1 MKILLAVCP
10 WMLLACSAEESSGP
24 TLHTIERG
32 SVTQEA
38 VAIGKIM
45 PRVRVP
51 IHSPWSGV
59 VTERPVQLGSRV
71 AAKDPLIEVRPQ
83 LTDRDRL
90 MARRSLAGAEEGLEA
105 AVELSEGQNLLGQAM
120 RIVQG
125 KPQLTRLQAQAE
137 RSRRATQVELELLL
151 NGEAEDE
158 GLTLDWFVR
167 APISGTVV
175 ELPVELG
182 EPITPASNFGPG
194 SLLMTIA
201 DLDHLVMRATVDE
214 LDAGRLVPEMQAR
227 IELGAL
233 PGVLLKGSLREISLI
248 AGEKNGASVFDVTLD
263 VTPTEEATLRAGYSA
278 VARITVAQALDVP
291 VVPERYVEY
300 SSGPEG
306 LTASVQVTSEDG
318 TPRSQI
324 IRTGVSD
331 GLVVEIVSGLA
342 VGDRILVP

>member
-1 MKILLAVCP
+1 MKILLTVCP
-10 WMLLACSAEESSGP
+10 WMLLACAAEDSSAP
-24 TLHTIERG
+24 AFHTIERG
-32 SVTQEA
+32 SVTQDA

-45 PRVRVP
+45 PRVQVP

-59 VTERPVQLGSRV
+59 VTERAVRLGSRV
-71 AAKDPLIEVRPQ
+71 TAQDPLVEVRPQ

-90 MARRSLAGAEEGLEA
+90 LARRSLRGAEEGLEA
-105 AVELSEGQNLLGQAM
+105 ATELSQGQNLLGQAM

-125 KPQLTRLQAQAE
+125 KPELTRLQAQAE

-167 APISGTVV
+167 APIAGTVV

-182 EPITPASNFGPG
+182 QPITPASNFGPG

-201 DLDHLVMRATVDE
+201 DLDHLVLRATVDE
-214 LDAGRLVPEMQAR
+214 LDAGRLAPGMLAR

-233 PGVLLKGSLREISLI
+233 PGVPLKGTLREISLI
-248 AGEKNGASVFDVTLD
+248 AGEENGASVFDVTID
-263 VTPTEEATLRAGYSA
+263 VAPTKEATLRAGYSA
-278 VARITVAQALDVP
+278 VARIVVAEAIDVP

-300 SSGPEG
+300 RSGREG
-306 LTASVQVTSEDG
+306 LTASVQVASDDG
-318 TPRSQI
+318 TPKVQP

-331 GLVVEIVSGLA
+331 GLSVEIVSGLG
-342 VGDRILVP
+342 VGDRILIP